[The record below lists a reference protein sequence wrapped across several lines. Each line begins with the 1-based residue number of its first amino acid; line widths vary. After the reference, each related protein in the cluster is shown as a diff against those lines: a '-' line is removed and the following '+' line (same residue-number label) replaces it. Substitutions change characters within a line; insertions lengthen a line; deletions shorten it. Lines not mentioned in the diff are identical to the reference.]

1 MSSQQ
6 TDLKNPNDSNTVSS
20 SSSSNKNSRMQSYHD
35 SSHLDITFTNPSIK
49 EHSPI
54 ITPIQGLHKL
64 QSSNSNSN
72 DIIQEFST
80 NPNSEIKN
88 TSITTDNNNNHNNS
102 INSNDINNTHN
113 NKGSNIKL
121 SKAEITSISGAMAG
135 FISGIIVCPL
145 DVGKTR
151 LQAQGSYLKSHPNN
165 STFQSIKYK
174 GLVNTLNV
182 IYKEEGIRGLY
193 RGLVPI
199 TFGYFPTW
207 MIYFSCYEQ
216 CKPFYSDYIKDD
228 NFSYFMSAITSGAVS
243 TTLTNPIWVVK
254 TRLMLQTGNGKSIYD
269 RFNTSINSAP
279 RDKTYYNSTIDAFI
293 KMYKQEG
300 LSSFYRGLVPS
311 YFGLTHVAIQF
322 PLYENFKKLF
332 KVYELEEKFKNEHIN
347 ADLLFRFIAASSLSK
362 MIASGFTYP
371 HEILRTRM
379 QIHNIENG
387 LPSSSSS
394 SSSSKPIKSNF
405 KIFNKLNNYKL
416 IKIILSV
423 YQNEGLKGFYSG
435 FGINLLRTV
444 PSSAVT
450 LCSFEYFKNVL
461 QRMNDISD

>member
-193 RGLVPI
+193 RGLINV
-199 TFGYFPTW
+199 
-207 MIYFSCYEQ
+207 
-216 CKPFYSDYIKDD
+216 
-228 NFSYFMSAITSGAVS
+228 
-243 TTLTNPIWVVK
+243 TN
-254 TRLMLQTGNGKSIYD
+254 R
-269 RFNTSINSAP
+269 
-279 RDKTYYNSTIDAFI
+279 
-293 KMYKQEG
+293 
-300 LSSFYRGLVPS
+300 
-311 YFGLTHVAIQF
+311 
-322 PLYENFKKLF
+322 
-332 KVYELEEKFKNEHIN
+332 
-347 ADLLFRFIAASSLSK
+347 
-362 MIASGFTYP
+362 
-371 HEILRTRM
+371 
-379 QIHNIENG
+379 
-387 LPSSSSS
+387 
-394 SSSSKPIKSNF
+394 
-405 KIFNKLNNYKL
+405 
-416 IKIILSV
+416 
-423 YQNEGLKGFYSG
+423 
-435 FGINLLRTV
+435 
-444 PSSAVT
+444 
-450 LCSFEYFKNVL
+450 
-461 QRMNDISD
+461 

>member
-1 MSSQQ
+1 MSSQEVDL
-6 TDLKNPNDSNTVSS
+6 TDSKDSTSLNTS
-20 SSSSNKNSRMQSYHD
+20 MQSYHD
-35 SSHLDITFTNPSIK
+35 SSHLDITLTNPSIK
-49 EHSPI
+49 ERSPI

-72 DIIQEFST
+72 DIIQDISTPNTELTPVANAKNSTSST
-80 NPNSEIKN
+80 NSP
-88 TSITTDNNNNHNNS
+88 T
-102 INSNDINNTHN
+102 SNDININ
-113 NKGSNIKL
+113 NKNSDIKL

-165 STFQSIKYK
+165 STFQSIRYK

-269 RFNTSINSAP
+269 RFNTTANSPP
-279 RDKTYYNSTIDAFI
+279 RDTTYYNSTIDAFI

-300 LSSFYRGLVPS
+300 LSSFYRGLIHCC
-311 YFGLTHVAIQF
+311 F
-322 PLYENFKKLF
+322 
-332 KVYELEEKFKNEHIN
+332 
-347 ADLLFRFIAASSLSK
+347 FI
-362 MIASGFTYP
+362 
-371 HEILRTRM
+371 
-379 QIHNIENG
+379 
-387 LPSSSSS
+387 
-394 SSSSKPIKSNF
+394 
-405 KIFNKLNNYKL
+405 
-416 IKIILSV
+416 V
-423 YQNEGLKGFYSG
+423 
-435 FGINLLRTV
+435 
-444 PSSAVT
+444 
-450 LCSFEYFKNVL
+450 
-461 QRMNDISD
+461 